1 MCYETLFSSLKCNA
15 DDQLSGTVPPNQS
28 SSLAGTMGLFSLCT
42 HALLG
47 LFLFV
52 FFFFHRRPL
61 SKDTLSTAVPLHVER
76 WRCRVSAPVEQKLFY
91 SPFSHKS
98 TLFQT
103 AVEDSFN
110 IFLLFLAR
118 KNNYKYHSEADKN
131 NNVRLK
137 QEPCPSPERVMRC
150 RSTCTSMLEKQSNC
164 LAIKRLQP
172 PLSQCGPRIERL
184 CWVFPSASG
193 SGYAVL
199 IGFYRDRCDSSWP
212 RAAAPVLAVL
222 RRAAQ
227 GIELHLWDHPG
238 YMGSALTDHNQ
249 TWMWR

>member
-1 MCYETLFSSLKCNA
+1 MTSSLEQCLLTKVHHSQALWGFFHFAHMHYWDFFFSFFFSSTGVLCLK
-15 DDQLSGTVPPNQS
+15 T
-28 SSLAGTMGLFSLCT
+28 LCPLMSRFMLKGEGVGC
-42 HALLG
+42 LLQW
-47 LFLFV
+47 
-52 FFFFHRRPL
+52 
-61 SKDTLSTAVPLHVER
+61 K
-76 WRCRVSAPVEQKLFY
+76 QKLFY

-110 IFLLFLAR
+110 IFLLLLAR
-118 KNNYKYHSEADKN
+118 KNNHKYHSEADKN

-238 YMGSALTDHNQ
+238 YMGSALTDYNQ